1 MQDFIYYAPT
11 KVIFGK
17 DKHKEVGKIIKEL
30 GYSNIMLQYGQGS
43 IKKSGLYDEVIT
55 SLFEYGI
62 NVVEMGGVE
71 PNPKLSF
78 VREAVKVAKEKGVQM
93 ILAVGGGSVLDS
105 SKYTAAG
112 ACSDCDPWDFPT
124 GKTKVQNSLPVGCI
138 LTIAAAGSEMSSSAV
153 ITNMELNM
161 KRGFNS
167 EFNRCKF
174 AIMNPELTYSVS
186 KYQTACGVVDIM
198 SHTMERYFSPCEPTD
213 LTDRIAE
220 SVLKSTIQA
229 GKTLMQNPEDYDA
242 RANMMWASSISHND
256 LTGCGRQNIL
266 PVHQLEHALS
276 GEYDQIAHGAGLAV
290 LFPAWAKYIYKHNIP
305 RFAQFARRVWDCTGE
320 DDEALALAGIEKMA
334 EYFKSIGMPSSLADF
349 GLDESCIDRLSELC
363 TFGRQRSV
371 KSYIDMDFDVIKGIF
386 ELCVK

>member
-1 MQDFIYYAPT
+1 MEDFIYYTPT
-11 KVIFGK
+11 KVFFGK
-17 DKHKEVGKIIKEL
+17 DKHKDIGKIITEY
-30 GYSNIMLQYGQGS
+30 GYNNIMLQYGQGS
-43 IKKSGLYDEVIT
+43 IKKSGLYDEIMS
-55 SLFEYGI
+55 SLTQHGI
-62 NVVEMGGVE
+62 NVVEMGGIE

-78 VREAVKVAKEKGVQM
+78 VREAVKVAKENNVQM

-112 ACSDCDPWDFPT
+112 ACADCDPWDFPT
-124 GKTKVQNSLPVGCI
+124 GKSKVQKSLPVGCI

-153 ITNMELNM
+153 ISNTELNM

-167 EFNRCKF
+167 DFNRCKF

-198 SHTMERYFSPCEPTD
+198 AHTMERYFTPCEPTD

-220 SVLKSTIQA
+220 SVLKATITA
-229 GKTLMQNPEDYDA
+229 GATLMKNPQDYEA

-256 LTGCGRQNIL
+256 LTGCGRANAL

-276 GEYDQIAHGAGLAV
+276 GEYDQIAHGAGLAM

-305 RFAQFARRVWDCTGE
+305 RFAQFARRVWDCQQE
-320 DDEALALAGIEKMA
+320 DDATAALSGIEKMA
-334 EYFKSIGMPSSLADF
+334 EYFKSIGMPACLADF

-363 TFGRQRSV
+363 TFGRQRTV
-371 KSYIDMDFDVIKGIF
+371 KSYIDMDFETIKEIF
-386 ELCVK
+386 KMCL